1 MAYELFML
9 DDQPVKV
16 WEAQVIASDNTN
28 QIPGTLLK
36 ADKTGIYIV
45 TGEGILNITKLQPS
59 GKKTYGISRFPKFQK
74 RLVYPWEN
82 HSIMILPLEITI
94 FQGVLFSRQYY
105 SSLAANI

>member
-1 MAYELFML
+1 ML

-45 TGEGILNITKLQPS
+45 TGEGILNITKLHHQVKNLWHQP
-59 GKKTYGISRFPKFQK
+59 IS
-74 RLVYPWEN
+74 
-82 HSIMILPLEITI
+82 
-94 FQGVLFSRQYY
+94 
-105 SSLAANI
+105 

>member
-1 MAYELFML
+1 RCIRAFNPWPMSFFML

-59 GKKTYGISRFPKFQK
+59 GKKPMASADFLNSK
-74 RLVYPWEN
+74 RDWFTPGK
-82 HSIMILPLEITI
+82 II
-94 FQGVLFSRQYY
+94 Q
-105 SSLAANI
+105 